1 LSKNP
6 AAIDILKEHPHN
18 IDWFQLGYNTAAI
31 KLFEENPDKICS
43 YSLSSNPK
51 AIPLLEKNMNKIDW
65 RMLSA
70 NPNAMDLLEKN
81 TNKINYQYLSSN
93 PSIFTYDYDLIK
105 ETFKDLN
112 EEVVI
117 KALHPK
123 RIIPL
128 MELYGEEEILS
139 CYFDEE

>member
-1 LSKNP
+1 
-6 AAIDILKEHPHN
+6 
-18 IDWFQLGYNTAAI
+18 
-31 KLFEENPDKICS
+31 
-43 YSLSSNPK
+43 
-51 AIPLLEKNMNKIDW
+51 
-65 RMLSA
+65 MLSA
-70 NPNAMDLLEKN
+70 NPNAMELLEKN

-105 ETFKDLN
+105 KTFKDLN

-123 RIIPL
+123 RILTL